1 MRKFK
6 QSNMQDK
13 IEDYQAEYPFLH
25 FNCNKTS
32 QKFRPNVIHDSQL
45 PFEFSCLAT
54 KRIPTDLDK
63 SESSVKTLAPEFLA
77 GKEWVSQVKTQITIC
92 DVISFLFRYKRIR
105 HDELFYIYKFSF
117 LNDNLHYILY
127 VI

>member
-6 QSNMQDK
+6 QSSMRDK
-13 IEDYQAEYPFLH
+13 IEGYQANVLFP
-25 FNCNKTS
+25 TS
-32 QKFRPNVIHDSQL
+32 TATQNIAQVSAKCYSRLTAV

-92 DVISFLFRYKRIR
+92 DVIFFSFRYKRIR
-105 HDELFYIYKFSF
+105 YDELFYTYEFFFLIIIYMTF
-117 LNDNLHYILY
+117 YA
-127 VI
+127 